1 MHAAMERLVTRI
13 THDKAISFNI
23 DNENGTS
30 LRLLSEPIIID
41 FLNIVNETYVP

>member
-30 LRLLSEPIIID
+30 LRTIIIG
-41 FLNIVNETYVP
+41 FLNIVNET